1 MKVCSSIITYSVL
14 SPSLSLTLFIYLSP
28 SPYLS
33 LFYMCASI
41 QTTCR
46 LSHEIFSLEPL
57 AICVFNINTLG
68 IYYNG
73 SDNLVYGLVSGRCIA
88 ILLCLLWSFA
98 LLAEQVLSSLGLFFH
113 LVFFG
118 NCKLLSWMVRNL
130 IVVYWLL

>member
-1 MKVCSSIITYSVL
+1 M
-14 SPSLSLTLFIYLSP
+14 
-28 SPYLS
+28 
-33 LFYMCASI
+33 
-41 QTTCR
+41 R

-98 LLAEQVLSSLGLFFH
+98 LLDEQVLSVSSEF
-113 LVFFG
+113 
-118 NCKLLSWMVRNL
+118 
-130 IVVYWLL
+130 VVSSCFLATTSC